1 MIIINSEKPSSH
13 RPLVPPPPPA
23 VSHFPPSTPQN
34 ESTTTSRA
42 PSDSESE
49 QDEAL
54 KTPEI
59 EPSNQ
64 GAVAVDDDDDF
75 KMDLGSDMETLKDE
89 PAVDIKITPKP
100 PSSRKKTT
108 KPAESKPRAES
119 KSSSKR
125 SRPSSSSSSSSKS
138 KSSST
143 KTKHMMANTNLKIS
157 EILQKT
163 KWLLKLTDNVIKKFE
178 LLEEGET
185 IVIKYWVD
193 MPTQTGKVHLL
204 VGMDGRKWWGNRD
217 IAAYIDGGSL
227 KIGVDY
233 FVIQRDE
240 GKLVYGSIPAA
251 VFK

>member
-1 MIIINSEKPSSH
+1 
-13 RPLVPPPPPA
+13 
-23 VSHFPPSTPQN
+23 
-34 ESTTTSRA
+34 
-42 PSDSESE
+42 
-49 QDEAL
+49 
-54 KTPEI
+54 
-59 EPSNQ
+59 
-64 GAVAVDDDDDF
+64 
-75 KMDLGSDMETLKDE
+75 
-89 PAVDIKITPKP
+89 
-100 PSSRKKTT
+100 
-108 KPAESKPRAES
+108 
-119 KSSSKR
+119 
-125 SRPSSSSSSSSKS
+125 
-138 KSSST
+138 
-143 KTKHMMANTNLKIS
+143 MMANTNLKIS

-163 KWLLKLTDNVIKKFE
+163 KWLPKLTDNVIKKFE

>member
-34 ESTTTSRA
+34 ESTATSRA

-49 QDEAL
+49 DEPV
-54 KTPEI
+54 KTPEL

-64 GAVAVDDDDDF
+64 GAIAVDDGDDF
-75 KMDLGSDMETLKDE
+75 QMDLGSDMETLKDE

-108 KPAESKPRAES
+108 KPAESKPRVES

-125 SRPSSSSSSSSKS
+125 SRPSSSSKS
-138 KSSST
+138 KSSSST
-143 KTKHMMANTNLKIS
+143 KTEHTMANTNLKIS

-163 KWLLKLTDNVIKKFE
+163 KWLPKLTDNVIKKFE

-185 IVIKYWVD
+185 IVIKYWID

-204 VGMDGRKWWGNRD
+204 VGMDGRKW
-217 IAAYIDGGSL
+217 
-227 KIGVDY
+227 
-233 FVIQRDE
+233 
-240 GKLVYGSIPAA
+240 
-251 VFK
+251 

>member
-1 MIIINSEKPSSH
+1 MDVDENAASEEKHS
-13 RPLVPPPPPA
+13 
-23 VSHFPPSTPQN
+23 
-34 ESTTTSRA
+34 
-42 PSDSESE
+42 
-49 QDEAL
+49 
-54 KTPEI
+54 
-59 EPSNQ
+59 
-64 GAVAVDDDDDF
+64 
-75 KMDLGSDMETLKDE
+75 
-89 PAVDIKITPKP
+89 VDIKITPKT
-100 PSSRKKTT
+100 PSSRKKTS
-108 KPAESKPRAES
+108 KPAESKSRVES

-125 SRPSSSSSSSSKS
+125 SRSSTSSSKS
-138 KSSST
+138 KSSSST
-143 KTKHMMANTNLKIS
+143 KSEHTMANTNLKIS

-163 KWLLKLTDNVIKKFE
+163 KWLPKLTDNVIKKFE

-185 IVIKYWVD
+185 IVIKYWID

-217 IAAYIDGGSL
+217 IAAHIDEGSL